1 MTEFNKN
8 NFFMTADGL
17 KSTDAKAKNEVSRA
31 SLRTRPIK
39 RKGKREAKFDGEQ
52 ANQSKAAALRIYINQ
67 NITKE
72 AQADPETN
80 SKELRAL
87 KVKWDK
93 LSEIE

>member
-1 MTEFNKN
+1 MAAADKERFETQMAEFNKN

-39 RKGKREAKFDGEQ
+39 RKVKREAKFDGEQ
-52 ANQSKAAALRIYINQ
+52 AALRIYINQ

-80 SKELRAL
+80 S
-87 KVKWDK
+87 
-93 LSEIE
+93 